1 MKRYKNIS
9 LLSAITVCLFF
20 FTLYLILGLIRHEH
34 FLSGYDL
41 GVIDQGIWKYSQFK
55 TPISTNHAYPFT
67 SILTDH
73 VELIF
78 VFIAPFYWV
87 FSDVRVLIIV
97 QAFLISLSGIAVY
110 LIAKKKGIGTLLS
123 LSLLFSYLL
132 FYGIQ
137 HAIWSDVHS
146 LVLGVSFLAWF
157 IYGIETNRYKL
168 ASVFFVLSILSKED
182 IALFTLLLSSIYYL
196 RLKKKIL
203 LIYIVTSVL
212 YLGTIFFIYFP
223 YFVPGGYR
231 FQSNEGLLSS
241 ISPSYLYNTKEK
253 IDVWLYSFG
262 WFGFL
267 PILSPL
273 YAFPAIADL
282 AKYFVLGNTSVTSA
296 QGLFMHYRSS
306 LALLLV
312 LPTIYSIARFPWL
325 NKWYTAVYI
334 IFIALFLQYHLHLP
348 VSYLTKQWFWTTPPS
363 VYTIQKGINALPKN
377 ASVIT
382 QVNIDPHISQRDAI
396 FILWPENKEFKKN
409 SPCAEK
415 TCPWFRSVGNPTY
428 MLVDTA
434 IDWDARYWLTDR
446 ETFIQ
451 GVKNL
456 EKMHHIKPIKIEG
469 TTTLYKV
476 EKMW

>member
-1 MKRYKNIS
+1 MKKYKNFS
-9 LLSAITVCLFF
+9 LLSAVILCLLFF
-20 FTLYLILGLIRHEH
+20 LFYLILGLIRHEH

-41 GVIDQGIWKYSQFK
+41 GVIDQGIWKYSHFK
-55 TPISTNHAYPFT
+55 APISTNHAYPFT

-78 VFIAPFYWV
+78 IVIAPLYWIV
-87 FSDVRVLIIV
+87 SDVRVLITL
-97 QAFLISLSGIAVY
+97 QALLIAFSGIAVF
-110 LIAKKKGIGTLLS
+110 LIARKKGITTFLS

-146 LVLGVSFLAWF
+146 LVFGVSFLAWF
-157 IYGIETNRYKL
+157 IYGIETNIYKI

-182 IALFTLLLSSIYYL
+182 MALFTLLLSSIYYI
-196 RLKKKIL
+196 RLKKRIF
-203 LIYIVTSVL
+203 LIYILISFL
-212 YLGTIFFIYFP
+212 YLSSIFFIYFP

-231 FQSNEGLLSS
+231 FQSDEGLLAT
-241 ISPSYLYNTKEK
+241 ISPLYLYNTKEK

-273 YAFPAIADL
+273 YALPVVADL
-282 AKYFVLGNTSVTSA
+282 TKYFVLGNTSVTSA

-312 LPTIYSIARFPWL
+312 LPTIYSIAYFPRL
-325 NKWYTAVYI
+325 NRWYTAVYI
-334 IFIALFLQYHLHLP
+334 ILTALFLQYHLHLP
-348 VSYLTKQWFWTTPPS
+348 ISYLTKQWFWTTPKS
-363 VYTIQKGINALPKN
+363 THTIRASINALPQN

-382 QVNIDPHISQRDAI
+382 QVNIDPHISQRDEI
-396 FILWPENKEFKKN
+396 FILWPEKKEFSKN
-409 SPCAEK
+409 SPCGEK
-415 TCPWFRSVGNPTY
+415 KCSWFRSVGKPEY

-434 IDWDARYWLTDR
+434 TDWDARYWLTDR
-446 ETFIQ
+446 DTFIQ

-456 EKMHHIKPIKIEG
+456 EKMQHIKPVKTEG

-476 EKMW
+476 KKMW